1 MSVEITNLLNELS
14 ELQAQR
20 DLLELDRKAAVD
32 SVLTPEIR
40 QQLADIDAEFAD
52 KGQTVTEKIAE
63 MEKEVRGCVIEHGE
77 TVKGEH
83 LMAVYSLRTS
93 WDTKRLEGYAAAH
106 PEVLGLRK
114 QSVSISI
121 RKR

>member
-1 MSVEITNLLNELS
+1 MSTEITNLLNELS
-14 ELQAQR
+14 ELHAQR

-52 KGQTVTEKIAE
+52 KGQTVTDKIAVL
-63 MEKEVRGCVIEHGE
+63 EKEVKGRVTEFGE
-77 TVKGEH
+77 TVKGAH

-106 PEVLGLRK
+106 PEVLALRK
-114 QSVSISI
+114 QSVSVSL